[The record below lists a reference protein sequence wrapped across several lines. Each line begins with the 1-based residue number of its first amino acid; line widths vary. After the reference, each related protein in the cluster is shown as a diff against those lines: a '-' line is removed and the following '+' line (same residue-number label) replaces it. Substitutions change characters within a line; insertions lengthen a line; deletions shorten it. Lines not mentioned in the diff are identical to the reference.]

1 MATRKTTR
9 QSWSEE
15 EMAKAI
21 RSVSTGKYGYL
32 KASKIFSVP
41 KSTLERRVKNLNK
54 QITGHQKG
62 LGSRQRTFSRQM
74 EELLVDYVKTME
86 SMLFGLTCT
95 DVRRLAFQLAER
107 NNLKHYFNKNKK
119 MAGWA
124 WLRSFMKKNHLSLRR
139 PEATSAARAK
149 GFNATAV
156 NKFFDLLEPLQDR
169 YAYAPSR
176 IFNVDETGLTTVQG
190 RPSKVIAMK
199 GRKQVGTLTSAER
212 GTLCTAVICISAAG
226 TYVPPMVIFPRVR
239 VKEEFSI
246 GLPPESIVAC
256 HSSGWMQLNLFEKW
270 FDHFL
275 KFTNASKENPS
286 LLILDG
292 HKTHTQNII
301 VIEKARDHG
310 VTILCIPPHCSHRMQ
325 PLDVS
330 FMAPL
335 STFYSQEVE
344 TFLRNNPGRVVTI
357 YQIGNLFGKA
367 YNTQ

>member
-1 MATRKTTR
+1 M
-9 QSWSEE
+9 
-15 EMAKAI
+15 
-21 RSVSTGKYGYL
+21 
-32 KASKIFSVP
+32 
-41 KSTLERRVKNLNK
+41 
-54 QITGHQKG
+54 
-62 LGSRQRTFSRQM
+62 
-74 EELLVDYVKTME
+74 
-86 SMLFGLTCT
+86 
-95 DVRRLAFQLAER
+95 
-107 NNLKHYFNKNKK
+107 
-119 MAGWA
+119 
-124 WLRSFMKKNHLSLRR
+124 
-139 PEATSAARAK
+139 
-149 GFNATAV
+149 
-156 NKFFDLLEPLQDR
+156 
-169 YAYAPSR
+169 
-176 IFNVDETGLTTVQG
+176 
-190 RPSKVIAMK
+190 IAMK

-357 YQIGNLFGKA
+357 YQIGKLFGKA
-367 YNTQ
+367 YLRAATPNNAIHGFEKTGLFPVNRHVFTDDMFIAADPTDQTENELISTEDGSPDGEPPFPIRLQTPPPSNSYSTHTLLQSKSTSPIRHQTPPPSTSYSTHTLPQSE